1 VTDRRAFLL
10 GVAAL
15 AAARPLGAQPT
26 EKVEP
31 YQYPRELDVP
41 YVPTRAQV
49 VEEMLRMAAV
59 KPGDVVYDLGCGDGR
74 IVIMA
79 VEKFGARGVGI
90 DIDPKRIEEAR
101 ANAARAGVADRAEF
115 RLGNLFDAD
124 IRAAT
129 VVTLYLLPE
138 VNLRLKP
145 KLLRD
150 LAPGTRVV
158 SHDFSMGDD
167 WPPERTLRL
176 KGDTIFL
183 WTVPVRQPAWRATS
197 RRPS

>member
-31 YQYPRELDVP
+31 HQYPRELDVP

-101 ANAARAGVADRAEF
+101 ANASRAGVADRAEF

-176 KGDTIFL
+176 QGDTIFL
-183 WTVPVRQPAWRATS
+183 WTVPARQPAWRATS
-197 RRPS
+197 R